1 MANEKDERPF
11 SELSR
16 AERRE
21 QARKMLFGNSS
32 DEYMGNIWG
41 WRFSLFSFVGL
52 LLVGALAFYGAYTGK
67 IDMNQQLRESERS
80 SFQQQPLERPKTG
93 VKDTLN

>member
-1 MANEKDERPF
+1 MDQEKDERPF

-21 QARKMLFGNSS
+21 KARRMLFGAPP
-32 DEYMGNIWG
+32 EGYMGNIWG

-52 LLVGALAFYGAYTGK
+52 ALVGLLALYGVYNGK
-67 IDMNQQLRESERS
+67 IDTQRLKQESSQSIFQVAPPTEQNQ
-80 SFQQQPLERPKTG
+80 G
-93 VKDTLN
+93 VKDTLK